1 VAARSAQRS
10 SGRGLASG
18 ASVFFV
24 SLQSSNVEELYS
36 TNIEID

>member
-1 VAARSAQRS
+1 MAAGGTQPG
-10 SGRGLASG
+10 SGHGIASG

-24 SLQSSNVEELYS
+24 SLQSSNVEEHYS